1 MLGLFAKAPR
11 PGQVKTRLAAAVSND
26 WAAVVA
32 GVFLL
37 DTIQRLT
44 KVEAQRSLYF
54 SPPDAGPY
62 FEAVAAHRFTLAP
75 QGKGDLGCRMTAYF
89 AEQFRTGATRVM
101 LVGSDSP
108 TLPIAYIQDGF
119 AMLDS
124 HDVVLG
130 PATDGGYYL
139 VGCAHAVPSIFA
151 NIPWG
156 SSQVLRE
163 TVGAIAGAGCRLA
176 LLPPWYDVDTLDDWR
191 MLQGHVAAL
200 RQAGLDPGIPHTERL
215 LQEPVP

>member
-1 MLGLFAKAPR
+1 
-11 PGQVKTRLAAAVSND
+11 
-26 WAAVVA
+26 
-32 GVFLL
+32 
-37 DTIQRLT
+37 
-44 KVEAQRSLYF
+44 
-54 SPPDAGPY
+54 
-62 FEAVAAHRFTLAP
+62 
-75 QGKGDLGCRMTAYF
+75 
-89 AEQFRTGATRVM
+89 
-101 LVGSDSP
+101 
-108 TLPIAYIQDGF
+108 
-119 AMLDS
+119 MLDS

-139 VGCAHAVPSIFA
+139 VGCAREAPAIFA

-156 SSQVLRE
+156 SSQVLRD

>member
-1 MLGLFAKAPR
+1 MA
-11 PGQVKTRLAAAVSND
+11 
-26 WAAVVA
+26 
-32 GVFLL
+32 
-37 DTIQRLT
+37 
-44 KVEAQRSLYF
+44 
-54 SPPDAGPY
+54 
-62 FEAVAAHRFTLAP
+62 
-75 QGKGDLGCRMTAYF
+75 AYF
-89 AEQFRTGATRVM
+89 AEQFRAGAAKVM

-108 TLPIAYIQDGF
+108 TLPIEHIEDGF
-119 AMLDS
+119 VMLDS

-139 VGCAHAVPSIFA
+139 VGCAREAPAIFA

-156 SSQVLRE
+156 SSQVLRD
-163 TVGAIAGAGCRLA
+163 TVRAIAGTSCRLA
-176 LLPPWYDVDTLDDWR
+176 LLAPWYDVDTLDDWR